1 MECRKALKLL
11 HAYIDDSLSWQEA
24 NFVDQH
30 LKGCSECA
38 HEHHELEAL
47 RQVLSSLKRWQP
59 PQDLGLKM
67 KIEAS
72 KQDFAL
78 TLENVVSKLEDFL
91 RPIAIPAFSGVAL
104 TFLFFLVLLST
115 FLPGANLNAS
125 DKDIPLS
132 LFTEPK
138 AKSLYRSQF
147 VQLENFKSVQEPI
160 TVEADVG
167 NNGRVVDYKILNGP
181 HDRATVRSLNQFF
194 FFEAYIDPATLFGR
208 PISGKIILTLSFY
221 PTSDN
226 KIDVIG

>member
-1 MECRKALKLL
+1 L
-11 HAYIDDSLSWQEA
+11 DDSLSWQEA
-24 NFVDQH
+24 DFVDHH
-30 LKGCSECA
+30 LKICSQCA
-38 HEHHELEAL
+38 REHHELEAL
-47 RQVLSSLKRWQP
+47 RQVLTSLKRWEP

-78 TLENVVSKLEDFL
+78 ALEKLFSKLEDSL

-147 VQLENFKSVQEPI
+147 VELENFKSVQEPI
-160 TVEADVG
+160 TVEADVA

-181 HDRATVRSLNQFF
+181 QDRATVRSLNQFF
-194 FFEAYIDPATLFGR
+194 FFEAYIDPATLFRR

-226 KIDVIG
+226 KIDVVG

>member
-1 MECRKALKLL
+1 MDCGKALKLL
-11 HAYIDDSLSWQEA
+11 HGYLDDSLSWQEA
-24 NFVDQH
+24 DSVDQH
-30 LKGCSECA
+30 LQVCSHCA
-38 HEHHELEAL
+38 REHHELEAL
-47 RQVLSSLKRWQP
+47 RQVLSSIKRWEP

-72 KQDFAL
+72 KQDYSLAL
-78 TLENVVSKLEDFL
+78 EKLFSKLEDFL

-115 FLPGANLNAS
+115 FLPGANLSAS

-147 VQLENFKSVQEPI
+147 VQLENFKSAQEPI
-160 TVEADVG
+160 TVEADVA

-181 HDRATVRSLNQFF
+181 KDRATVRSLNQFF

-226 KIDVIG
+226 KIDVVG

>member
-1 MECRKALKLL
+1 MECRKVFKLL
-11 HAYIDDSLSWQEA
+11 HAYLDDSLSWQEA
-24 NFVDQH
+24 DFVDQH
-30 LKGCSECA
+30 LKVCSECA
-38 HEHHELEAL
+38 DEHHELEAL
-47 RQVLSSLKRWQP
+47 RQVLSSLKRWEP

-72 KQDFAL
+72 KQDYAL
-78 TLENVVSKLEDFL
+78 ALEKVFSKLEDFL

-181 HDRATVRSLNQFF
+181 QDRATVRSLNQFF

>member
-1 MECRKALKLL
+1 MDCGKALKLL
-11 HAYIDDSLSWQEA
+11 HGYLDDSLSWQEA
-24 NFVDQH
+24 DFVDQH
-30 LKGCSECA
+30 LQVCSQCA
-38 HEHHELEAL
+38 REHHELEAL
-47 RQVLSSLKRWQP
+47 RQVLSSLKRWEP

-72 KQDFAL
+72 KQDYSLAL
-78 TLENVVSKLEDFL
+78 EKLFSKFEDFL

-160 TVEADVG
+160 TVEADVA
-167 NNGRVVDYKILNGP
+167 NNGRVVDYKMLNGP
-181 HDRATVRSLNQFF
+181 RDRATVRSLNQFF

-226 KIDVIG
+226 KIDVVG